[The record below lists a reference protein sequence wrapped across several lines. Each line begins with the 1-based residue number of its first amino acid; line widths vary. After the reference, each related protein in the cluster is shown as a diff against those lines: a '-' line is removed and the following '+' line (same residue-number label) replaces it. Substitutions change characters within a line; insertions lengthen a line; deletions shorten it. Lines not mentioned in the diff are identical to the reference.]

1 MQPQRT
7 IKRIVETTGVGVH
20 SGKAVRMVLR
30 PAAVNTGIV
39 FRRVDLSED
48 ILIKATP
55 ETVGETVMC
64 TTLVQDGI
72 KVATIEH
79 LFSALA
85 GVGIDNLYV
94 DLDAEEV
101 PILDGSAAPFIY
113 LIENAGIATQAAPKK
128 FFRIK
133 KPIKVDVGNASAS
146 LVPHDGFAIEFEI
159 DFNHPA
165 IRKTRQ
171 KLSFDLTKQAYGKEI
186 SRARTFGFMKDAEKL
201 RSMNLGLGGNLGNA
215 VVMDEYRILNN
226 GLRYD
231 DEFVIHKMLDAIGD
245 LYTLGHGIIG
255 KYIGHK
261 SGHAVNNQLLRAML
275 QQPECWELIEATDA
289 KAQSISYGVSPSVV
303 AY

>member
-1 MQPQRT
+1 MQLQRT

-30 PAAVNTGIV
+30 PAMPNTGIV
-39 FRRVDLSED
+39 FRRIDLSED

-85 GVGIDNLYV
+85 GLGIDNLYV

-128 FFRIK
+128 FVRIK
-133 KPIKVDVGNASAS
+133 KPIKLDSGYASAS
-146 LVPHDGFAIEFEI
+146 LVPYDGFAIDFEI

-171 KLSFDLTKQAYGKEI
+171 KLSFDLSKQAYGKEI
-186 SRARTFGFMKDAEKL
+186 SRARTFGFMKDAEML

-245 LYTLGHGIIG
+245 LYTLGYGIIG

-261 SGHAVNNQLLRAML
+261 SGHAVNNQLLRVML
-275 QQPECWELIEATDA
+275 EQPESWELIEATDTDS
-289 KAQSISYGVSPSVV
+289 KSIAYGEYP
-303 AY
+303 ALAH